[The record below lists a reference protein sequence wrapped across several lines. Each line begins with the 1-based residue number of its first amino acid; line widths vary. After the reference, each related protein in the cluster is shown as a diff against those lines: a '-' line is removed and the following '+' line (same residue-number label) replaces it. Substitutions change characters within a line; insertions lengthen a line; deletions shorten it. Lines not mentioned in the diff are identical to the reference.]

1 MVVKVALNL
10 QLWQNTSS
18 QRVACNS
25 SVTVAKLFSQ
35 KTYLATFLA
44 FLYDKPCNQETQSRC
59 ARSKKQH
66 TSPEMLIYMLP
77 EKRILI

>member
-25 SVTVAKLFSQ
+25 LVTVAKLFSQ

-44 FLYDKPCNQETQSRC
+44 FLRQTMQPRNSEQMCKIKETTHLTRNADLYAS
-59 ARSKKQH
+59 
-66 TSPEMLIYMLP
+66 
-77 EKRILI
+77 